1 MKADPSKLKT
11 RINQNA
17 SIIEL
22 GLEGKL
28 ESALER
34 LKQTLNLGYEL
45 QVKWVPNGDSKLSG
59 EVKDECIYIYE
70 EKEDEALK
78 TLVHELLDYALSKT
92 IEPYK
97 QVTNKLITLIN
108 EEAYKRKEKLTESLS
123 KFVINGLHSD
133 G

>member
-1 MKADPSKLKT
+1 MKAEPSKLKT

-28 ESALER
+28 ESTLEC

-45 QVKWVPNGDSKLSG
+45 QVKWVPNRDGKLSG
-59 EVKDECIYIYE
+59 EVKNECIYIYE
-70 EKEDEALK
+70 EKEDEALE
-78 TLVHELLDYALSKT
+78 TLVHEFLDYALSKT

-123 KFVINGLHSD
+123 KFVINGLLY